1 MTYQV
6 RYISVSVNKPANDV
20 YQFASN
26 PENFPKWVAFIQSI
40 RKEGDFW
47 VAESGLGN
55 IKIKWAPKNE
65 WGILDHYVT
74 LPNGET
80 VYNPMRVISNN
91 NGSEFIF
98 TLFRMPGRS
107 KKAFNEDAQAVT
119 ADLNKL
125 KEIMEQ

>member
-6 RYISVSVNKPANDV
+6 KNIHVSINKPAKEV
-20 YQFASN
+20 YQYAAN
-26 PENFPKWVAFIQSI
+26 PENFPKWVAFIKSI
-40 RKEGDFW
+40 KKEGNFW
-47 VAESGLGN
+47 MGNSDLGN
-55 IKIKWAPKNE
+55 IKIKWAPENE

-80 VYNPMRVISNN
+80 VFNPMRIISNN
-91 NGSEFIF
+91 KGSELIF
-98 TLFRMPGRS
+98 TLFWMPGRS
-107 KKAFNEDAQAVT
+107 EKEFSEDAQAVA

>member
-6 RYISVSVNKPANDV
+6 KNIHVSINKPAKEV
-20 YQFASN
+20 YQYVAN
-26 PENFPKWVAFIQSI
+26 PENFPKWVAFIKSI
-40 RKEGDFW
+40 KKEGNFW
-47 VAESGLGN
+47 VGDSDLGN
-55 IKIKWAPKNE
+55 IKIKWAPENE

-80 VYNPMRVISNN
+80 VFNPMRIISNDK
-91 NGSEFIF
+91 GSELIF
-98 TLFRMPGRS
+98 TLFWMPGRS
-107 KKAFNEDAQAVT
+107 EKEFSEDAQAVA